1 VILSVLNSELLR
13 VLKNIIPMKK
23 AVKSTITLASI
34 LMLLAFSCKTNN
46 EKSVTTNEQ
55 SSPKSIYLVKFTDPS
70 NGTLYKLGEEV
81 KLTLKLQDVK
91 IVPDSVVIFCNSNK
105 VGKLVGLNYTLRTS
119 DLSLGTQVIR
129 ATAYKDGLYQTA
141 SISIKLKSN
150 IKPKQYTYR
159 VVKTYPHDPDAY
171 TQGLFYKDGFLYE
184 GTGQKGSSSI
194 RKVELETGKV
204 LQSINLE
211 SKHFGEGIALFNDK
225 IYQLTWT
232 SQIGF
237 VYDISTFKQVSS
249 FSYPT
254 QGWGLT
260 NNDKELIMSDG
271 SNIIH
276 FMEPANFAEL
286 HRIEVFD
293 DNDMVDSLN
302 ELELINGDIFA
313 NIYTTDR
320 MAIISPVTGIVKGII
335 DFKGL
340 LKDSDRKGKVD
351 YLNGVA
357 WDEAGKRLFVTG
369 KLWPKLYQVEI
380 IEK

>member
-1 VILSVLNSELLR
+1 M
-13 VLKNIIPMKK
+13 KNTIR
-23 AVKSTITLASI
+23 STITAVSI

-46 EKSVTTNEQ
+46 ERSATTDEQ
-55 SSPKSIYLVKFTDPS
+55 SSPKTIYLVKFAEPS
-70 NGTLYKLGEEV
+70 NGKLFKLGEDI
-81 KLTLKLQDVK
+81 KLVLKLQDEK
-91 IVPDSVVIFCNSNK
+91 IIPDSVIIFCNSSK
-105 VGKLVGLNYTLRTS
+105 LGRLVGLEYTLKTNE
-119 DLSLGTQVIR
+119 LSLGTQTFR
-129 ATAYKDGLYQTA
+129 ATAYKDGLHQTA
-141 SISIKLKSN
+141 SVSIKLKSN

-159 VVKTYPHDPDAY
+159 VIKTYPHDPDAY

-184 GTGQKGSSSI
+184 GTGQKGASTV

-204 LQSINLE
+204 LQSINIE
-211 SKHFGEGIALFNDK
+211 DKHFGEGITLFNDK

-237 VYDISTFKQVSS
+237 VYDFSTFKQIRS
-249 FSYPT
+249 FSYST

-260 NNDKELIMSDG
+260 NDDKELIMSDG

-276 FMEPANFAEL
+276 FMEPDNFAEL
-286 HRIEVFD
+286 HRIEVY
-293 DNDMVDSLN
+293 NDKEAVEELN

-313 NIYTTDR
+313 NVYQTDLVV
-320 MAIISPVTGIVKGII
+320 IIDPKTGGVKGVI

-340 LKDSDRKGKVD
+340 LKSSDRTGSEDV
-351 YLNGVA
+351 LNGVA

-369 KLWPKLYQVEI
+369 KLWPKLYQVQL

>member
-1 VILSVLNSELLR
+1 MKSAIKS
-13 VLKNIIPMKK
+13 IIII
-23 AVKSTITLASI
+23 SSI

-46 EKSVTTNEQ
+46 ENKINNQEQ
-55 SSPKSIYLVKFTDPS
+55 ASPKAIYLIKITEPS
-70 NGTLYKLGEEV
+70 NGTLYKLGDEV
-81 KLTLKLQDVK
+81 KLILKLQDEK
-91 IVPDSVVIFCNSNK
+91 NIPDSVIIFCNSK
-105 VGKLVGLNYTLRTS
+105 RVTKLADLNYTLKTN
-119 DLSLGTQVIR
+119 DLSLGTQVVR
-129 ATAYKDGLYQTA
+129 ATAYKDGLHQTA

-150 IKPKQYTYR
+150 TKPKQYTFR

-171 TQGLFYKDGFLYE
+171 TQGLFYKHGFLYE

-211 SKHFGEGIALFNDK
+211 EKHFGEGITLFNGK
-225 IYQLTWT
+225 MYQLTWT
-232 SQIGF
+232 SQVGF
-237 VYDISTFKQVSS
+237 IYDFSTFKSSGS
-249 FSYPT
+249 FSYNT

-260 NNDKELIMSDG
+260 NNDNELIMSDG

-276 FMEPANFAEL
+276 FMEPGSFAEIR
-286 HRIEVFD
+286 RIEVFD

-302 ELELINGDIFA
+302 ELEFINGDIYA
-313 NIYTTDR
+313 NVYTTDR
-320 MAIISPVTGIVKGII
+320 MVIVNPETGVVKGVI

-340 LKDSDRKGKVD
+340 LKDSDRTGHED

-357 WDEAGKRLFVTG
+357 WDKDGKRLFVTG
-369 KLWPKLYQVEI
+369 KLWPKLYQVEL